1 MRRSTRAHDLL
12 LRCYAHTPDDLVR
25 EGLYKKIA
33 VPLQPDSHHA
43 ISLALLAMELGG
55 TVKKSFAVKSVE
67 AAEHKVSSMR
77 FTLRR
82 STSRSSVNRVSDTR
96 T

>member
-1 MRRSTRAHDLL
+1 MYR
-12 LRCYAHTPDDLVR
+12 
-25 EGLYKKIA
+25 KIA
-33 VPLQPDSHHA
+33 VPLQPEPHHA
-43 ISLALLAMELGG
+43 ISLALLAVELGA

-77 FTLRR
+77 FNLRR
-82 STSRSSVNRVSDTR
+82 TTSAHRPSANRVSVTE